1 MNSSTPL
8 PDYLAERAKSIQS
21 QIRDSLPPQTLLS
34 SWDGHPL
41 DPTTLIEYS
50 LLKARQVEIVSLD
63 AVDLVH
69 SLKEKKHTAVEVV
82 EAYFFSASLAH
93 QATNCLTYFDGDGA
107 LEQARELDRYLEE
120 NGGLK
125 GALHGVVIS
134 IKRTSTSANHH
145 QRKKGLMARTCKREG
160 MASER

>member
-8 PDYLAERAKSIQS
+8 PDYLAERAKSIQA
-21 QIRDSLPPQTLLS
+21 QIRDSLPPQTLLL

-41 DPTTLIEYS
+41 NPTTLIEYS
-50 LLKARQVEIVSLD
+50 LLKTRQVEIVSLD

-69 SLKEKKHTAVEVV
+69 SLKNKKYTAVEVV

-107 LEQARELDRYLEE
+107 LEQARELDRYFEE
-120 NGGLK
+120 K
-125 GALHGVVIS
+125 GELRGPLHGVVIS
-134 IKRTSTSANHH
+134 IKRMFSSINH
-145 QRKKGLMARTCKREG
+145 KR
-160 MASER
+160 

>member
-8 PDYLAERAKSIQS
+8 PDYLAERAKSIKA

-41 DPTTLIEYS
+41 NPTTLIEYS
-50 LLKARQVEIVSLD
+50 LLKPRQVEIVSLD
-63 AVDLVH
+63 AVDLVKAI
-69 SLKEKKHTAVEVV
+69 KERKYTAVEVV

-93 QATNCLTYFDGDGA
+93 QSTNCLTHFDGDRA

-120 NGGLK
+120 K
-125 GALHGVVIS
+125 GEVKGPLHGIVIS
-134 IKRTSTSANHH
+134 IKRMSYGIHGH
-145 QRKKGLMARTCKREG
+145 KGKKADG
-160 MASER
+160 

>member
-1 MNSSTPL
+1 MNSSNPL
-8 PDYLAERAKSIQS
+8 PNYLAERAKSIQA

-41 DPTTLIEYS
+41 NPTTLIEYS
-50 LLKARQVEIVSLD
+50 LLKPRQVEIVSLD
-63 AVDLVH
+63 AVDLVD
-69 SLKEKKHTAVEVV
+69 SLKERKYTAVEVV

-120 NGGLK
+120 KGELK
-125 GALHGVVIS
+125 GPLHGVVIS
-134 IKRTSTSANHH
+134 IKRMFSSINH
-145 QRKKGLMARTCKREG
+145 KR
-160 MASER
+160 